1 MQKEQKQKHNIIKMI
16 KNKQEI
22 YFSLQNIFQKHE
34 ITINIYIIIIIN
46 ILIINHFFDIIIY
59 NYTKISI

>member
-46 ILIINHFFDIIIY
+46 ILI
-59 NYTKISI
+59 TT